1 MCESCEQCCDNCSC
15 CECCDGKKLLCCSI
29 IFGVISS
36 IIIIIVLIAVSFAKL
51 EAYEVGL
58 EYNPNAVSINENK
71 LYTEGIHFLGPGHY
85 FIKFIRQQ
93 RTIQLGS
100 SQQSQQKPDLKDESL
115 VCRTKDALTVSI
127 ELSFQYQL
135 SIDKDDLLTL
145 YRNWGESYEKSFLLA
160 ARNTLRDVM
169 AEFNALQVFYERSN
183 IEAGMRLGLK
193 EKLSQYKV
201 NLISFQLLDIDLP
214 AKFEQAL
221 VDTENLNLNV
231 TTVTY
236 QREQEVGKSQG
247 RINKAKQDAE
257 VIVNN
262 ANAYASRVIGE
273 GLSKSGAIRAKI
285 TQQAPNLKALQTTL
299 VLSSKQLAAY
309 YFYD

>member
-1 MCESCEQCCDNCSC
+1 M
-15 CECCDGKKLLCCSI
+15 CDGSKAIVGSICCL
-29 IFGVISS
+29 VISG
-36 IIIIIVLIAVSFAKL
+36 IIIGIVLLATSFAKL

-58 EYNPNAVSINENK
+58 EYNPNTISINDEK
-71 LYTEGIHFLGPGHY
+71 LYTEGIHGLGPGHY
-85 FIKFIRQQ
+85 FIKFNRQQ

-145 YRNWGESYEKSFLLA
+145 YRAWGENYEKAFLLS

-169 AEFNALQVFYERSN
+169 AEFNALQVFYERSS
-183 IEAGMRLGLK
+183 IEASMRQGLRDRLQTFK
-193 EKLSQYKV
+193 ASLQ
-201 NLISFQLLDIDLP
+201 SFQLLDIDLP

-221 VDTENLNLNV
+221 IDTENLNLNV

-236 QREQEVGKSQG
+236 QRE
-247 RINKAKQDAE
+247 
-257 VIVNN
+257 
-262 ANAYASRVIGE
+262 
-273 GLSKSGAIRAKI
+273 
-285 TQQAPNLKALQTTL
+285 
-299 VLSSKQLAAY
+299 
-309 YFYD
+309 